1 LIKLFFSFLKKR
13 KVWEENIMT
22 TFHLIFKEFIH
33 RKINSLLSLLAIVMA
48 VALFVS
54 FFTTG
59 EASKR
64 ETTRL
69 MRDMGFNLRIIPKET
84 DMDKFW
90 AAGFSEYTM
99 PEEYVNRFASNK
111 NFAYNHLTAILQKR
125 VSWRDTDVILT
136 GISPEEVSLPG
147 ERKSPMN
154 FRIEPG
160 TVYIGFELAR
170 SLEIK
175 KGDAIDISGK
185 SFVVARCLPES
196 GSDDDIRIYGNLRDV
211 QNLLNMDGKI
221 NEIKALDCICPI
233 PGKASLTI
241 LREQLTSLLPNAKVI
256 QIQSIATA
264 REKQRLTVEKYFAF
278 IMPFVLVVCAVWIGA
293 LAMMNVRE
301 RRNEIGIM
309 RALGYSSTKIASL
322 FLGKAIVIGLIGA
335 AVGFGIGTGLALS
348 YGPDI
353 FKVTAKM
360 IKPVYSLLYWS
371 IIIAPAFAALSS
383 FIPAMVAVTQDPA
396 FTLRE
401 G

>member
-1 LIKLFFSFLKKR
+1 
-13 KVWEENIMT
+13 
-22 TFHLIFKEFIH
+22 
-33 RKINSLLSLLAIVMA
+33 
-48 VALFVS
+48 
-54 FFTTG
+54 
-59 EASKR
+59 
-64 ETTRL
+64 
-69 MRDMGFNLRIIPKET
+69 
-84 DMDKFW
+84 
-90 AAGFSEYTM
+90 
-99 PEEYVNRFASNK
+99 
-111 NFAYNHLTAILQKR
+111 
-125 VSWRDTDVILT
+125 
-136 GISPEEVSLPG
+136 
-147 ERKSPMN
+147 
-154 FRIEPG
+154 
-160 TVYIGFELAR
+160 
-170 SLEIK
+170 
-175 KGDAIDISGK
+175 
-185 SFVVARCLPES
+185 
-196 GSDDDIRIYGNLRDV
+196 
-211 QNLLNMDGKI
+211 MDGKI

-360 IKPVYSLLYWS
+360 IKPVYGLLSWS